1 MGSTSEGRKTMIE
14 LALVSLGDWSWM
26 DFGMLVSVWCFT
38 AYILLGI
45 IKISVDPNEHDEY

>member
-1 MGSTSEGRKTMIE
+1 MIE

-26 DFGMLVSVWCFT
+26 DFGMIVAVWCFT

-45 IKISVDPNEHDEY
+45 IRISVGSNEHDEY